1 MSLENEQQFTK
12 RDSFRYKPE
21 LFCYDTGNPTM
32 QLIMNLSLLNR
43 PLPSSKNSNFQ
54 NEAKGKTFLW

>member
-1 MSLENEQQFTK
+1 MSLENEQQLTK

-21 LFCYDTGNPTM
+21 LFCYDTGNP
-32 QLIMNLSLLNR
+32 IMSHSLLNR

-54 NEAKGKTFLW
+54 NEAKSKTFLW

>member
-1 MSLENEQQFTK
+1 MSLENEQQLTK

-32 QLIMNLSLLNR
+32 LNR
-43 PLPSSKNSNFQ
+43 PLPNSKISNFQ
-54 NEAKGKTFLW
+54 NEAKSKTFLW

>member
-1 MSLENEQQFTK
+1 MSLENQQQFTK

-32 QLIMNLSLLNR
+32 QLIMSHSLLNR

-54 NEAKGKTFLW
+54 NEAKSKTFLW